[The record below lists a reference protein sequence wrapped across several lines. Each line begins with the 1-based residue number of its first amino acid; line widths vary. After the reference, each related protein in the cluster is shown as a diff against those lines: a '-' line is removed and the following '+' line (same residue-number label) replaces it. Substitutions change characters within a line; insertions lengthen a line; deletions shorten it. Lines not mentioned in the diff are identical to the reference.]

1 MKPFS
6 EACEQNKYPILEV
19 LRQELAD
26 CRSILEIGSG
36 TGQHAAFFA
45 RELPHLF
52 WQTSDLAD
60 AHAGILAWITDP
72 QLTNVGVPL
81 ALEIGK
87 DTWPGRNFDGVFSAN
102 TAHIMGWPDVE
113 LMFAG
118 VASVLVPGGVFCLYG
133 PFNYHGT
140 FSSESNARFDAWLR
154 RRDARSGVRDFE
166 HLDYQARRHGMSLA
180 RDHAMPVN
188 NRTLVWKKAG

>member
-45 RELPHLF
+45 RKLPHLF

-72 QLTNVGVPL
+72 QLPNVGVPL
-81 ALEIGK
+81 ALEIGT
-87 DTWPGRNFDGVFSAN
+87 DTWPEQNFDGVFSAN
-102 TAHIMGWPDVE
+102 TTHIMGWPEVE

-154 RRDARSGVRDFE
+154 RRDARSGVRYFE

-180 RDHAMPVN
+180 GDHAMPVN